1 MSARRRLLSA
11 GVAAVALAGAW
22 IVTETAPSGHDWL
35 EPLPV
40 TAAVGDEAVGRNLAA
55 TVHGATAAEVVVD
68 DLGAAIET
76 GGVWVVVDASARAVV
91 TERASTLGGTRLI
104 VGDVEYSPTDRVDRT
119 LVDGSPPV
127 GIDLRGPLVF
137 ELPDVPAEAE
147 LRLAG
152 SADGRGDSVLVFPL
166 AFETGEVEASVTL
179 PATALETR

>member
-1 MSARRRLLSA
+1 MNARRGLVSA
-11 GVAAVALAGAW
+11 GIAVAALVGAW
-22 IVTETAPSGHDWL
+22 LVTATAPSGSDWL

-40 TAAVGDEAVGRNLAA
+40 TAQVGAEAVGRNLAA
-55 TVHGATAAEVVVD
+55 TVHGATAAEVVID
-68 DLGAAIET
+68 DLGTAIET
-76 GGVWVVVDASARAVV
+76 GGVWVIVDASARAVV
-91 TERASTLGGTRLI
+91 TERASALGGARLI

-119 LVDGSPPV
+119 LAGSMLPV

-152 SADGRGDSVLVFPL
+152 RADGRGDSVLVIPL